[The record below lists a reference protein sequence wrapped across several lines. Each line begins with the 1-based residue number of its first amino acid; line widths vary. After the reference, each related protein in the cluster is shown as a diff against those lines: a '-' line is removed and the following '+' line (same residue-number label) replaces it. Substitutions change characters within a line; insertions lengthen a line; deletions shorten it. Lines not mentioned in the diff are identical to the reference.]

1 MDPLTHV
8 TSGLLLSQLLPGPS
22 RAWSA
27 LAGVI
32 LSLLADL
39 DYLLV
44 YQDRLAF
51 LRHHRGFTHSLL
63 AVPLFALLVAG
74 VGQALGGPRWFRPL
88 FFMGLAVLG
97 LHVLLDLAT
106 SYGTQILNPLSSRKY
121 TLDWLFIVDL
131 YLSTLMTVGVA
142 AALLSPGWGRQLAAL
157 CLALAGSYFLVCGW
171 YHHQALD
178 LARQVFKAEA
188 ARGAGLA
195 ALPQPFSCRRWQLLA
210 AAPGEVKQALV
221 QLPVFPGGH
230 AGPYIATETP
240 SRFTNP
246 NPRAPALGY
255 RKPGELTVIA
265 WRPAPLPGAELSPEA
280 RRVLDTYL
288 AFARFPL
295 LAWVEPQGEG
305 VLLKW
310 LDLRFTVPGRPF
322 PFVLQLCL
330 DRHGHLQGWEMGPR
344 GLPKRG

>member
-8 TSGLLLSQLLPGPS
+8 ASGLLLSQLLPGPS

-27 LAGVI
+27 LAGVT
-32 LSLLADL
+32 LSMLPDL

-44 YQDRLAF
+44 YLNRLAF

-63 AVPLFALLVAG
+63 AVPLFALLMAG
-74 VGQALGGPRWFRPL
+74 VGQALGGARWFRPL
-88 FFMGLAVLG
+88 FLMGLAALG
-97 LHVLLDLAT
+97 LHILLDLAT

-121 TLDWLFIVDL
+121 TLDWLFIIDP
-131 YLSTLMTVGVA
+131 YLFALMTVGAA
-142 AALLSPGWGRQLAAL
+142 AALLSPGWGQQVGAL
-157 CLALAGSYFLVCGW
+157 CLALAGAYFLVCGW

-178 LARQVFKAEA
+178 LARQVFKGEA
-188 ARGAGLA
+188 ARGAELA

-230 AGPYIATETP
+230 AGPYLATETP
-240 SRFTNP
+240 GRFTNP
-246 NPRAPALGY
+246 NPRAPAPDY
-255 RKPGELTVIA
+255 REPGELMVIS
-265 WRPAPLPGAELSPEA
+265 WRPLPWPEVDLSPEA
-280 RRVLDTYL
+280 RRILDTYL
-288 AFARFPL
+288 NFARFPL
-295 LAWVEPQGEG
+295 LAWAEPQGEG

-322 PFVLQLCL
+322 PFVLLLLL
-330 DRHGHLQGWEMGPR
+330 DRHGQLQGWEMGPR
-344 GLPKRG
+344 GLPRQH